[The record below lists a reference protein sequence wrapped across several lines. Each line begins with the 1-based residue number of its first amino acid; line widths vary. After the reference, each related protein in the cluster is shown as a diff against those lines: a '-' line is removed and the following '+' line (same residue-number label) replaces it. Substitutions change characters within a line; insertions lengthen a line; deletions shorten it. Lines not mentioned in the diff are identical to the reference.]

1 MDLIETVNACIR
13 LQKRILNLAPNTNLN
28 TAGQSTL
35 NDYNAIASRC
45 TGKTYALLDQTAV
58 FTPYSINAPIISLSV
73 RISTDDYDDMRSGIN
88 SILDVLAAAIRTE
101 GSRYVRV
108 IERRVVDPTV
118 RQLIEDLKLKSLTS
132 EISIANLAA
141 VDTALIQPEVIETEN
156 PLYADV
162 IEQVTHRPQ
171 MNMTGGN
178 IRATLGRWS
187 GNKGVITCMSGM
199 DSEHRFTVDLKTRT
213 TGVINVVYIPTAG
226 TILIPM
232 PNGRNREGK
241 LIDVSAE
248 MMADDFAIDFMD
260 DDAIVQ
266 TETGVGV
273 FSFPM
278 CNRFRFRISPWN
290 MQKDQD
296 GLGTVH
302 MTNWAQGTA
311 ARQPA
316 ISFMFETRRTF
327 TESDYQHLS
336 RCTPKSQYIL
346 DTVFPETSFVNKPNV
361 DWNIQS
367 LLTSNTQKVWCQ
379 KIAMLVSSYAA
390 KI

>member
-1 MDLIETVNACIR
+1 MDLIETVNACVA

-28 TAGQSTL
+28 TAGQSVL
-35 NDYNAIASRC
+35 NDYNALASRI
-45 TGKTYALLDQTAV
+45 TGKTYALLDLTAV
-58 FTPYSINAPIISLSV
+58 LTPFTITAPIISLSV
-73 RISTDDYDDMRSGIN
+73 RISTDDYEDMRSGMN

-101 GSRYVRV
+101 GSRPVRV
-108 IERRVVDPTV
+108 IERRVHDPAV
-118 RQLIEDLKLKSLTS
+118 RQLVEDLKMKSLVS
-132 EISIANLAA
+132 DISLANLAA
-141 VDTALIQPEVIETEN
+141 VDTAMIQPEVIETEN
-156 PLYADV
+156 PLYADI
-162 IEQVTHRPQ
+162 IEQVVHRAN

-199 DSEHRFTVDLKTRT
+199 DSEHRFIVELKART
-213 TGVINVVYIPTAG
+213 TGIINIVYVPTAG

-232 PNGRNREGK
+232 PNGRTREGK

-248 MMADDFAIDFMD
+248 MMADNFAIDFME

-278 CNRFRFRISPWN
+278 CNRIRFRINPWD
-290 MQKDQD
+290 MQKDQE

-302 MTNWAQGTA
+302 MTNWAQGNAT
-311 ARQPA
+311 RQPA
-316 ISFMFETRRTF
+316 ISFLFETRRTF
-327 TESDYQHLS
+327 TEGDYQHLS
-336 RCTPKSQYIL
+336 RCTPKAQHVL
-346 DTVFPETSFVNKPNV
+346 DTVFPETSFVNKPDV

-367 LLTSNTQKVWCQ
+367 LLTSSTNKTWAQ
-379 KIAMLVSSYAA
+379 KIAMLVSAFAA
-390 KI
+390 RI

>member
-1 MDLIETVNACIR
+1 MDLIETVNACVA
-13 LQKRILNLAPNTNLN
+13 LQKRIYDLAPNTNLN

-35 NDYNAIASRC
+35 NDYNALASRIN
-45 TGKTYALLDQTAV
+45 GRTYPLLDLTAV
-58 FTPYSINAPIISLSV
+58 LTPLTVHAPVISLSV

-88 SILDVLAAAIRTE
+88 SVLDVLAAAIRTE
-101 GSRYVRV
+101 GSRPVRV
-108 IERRVVDPTV
+108 IERRVLDPV
-118 RQLIEDLKLKSLTS
+118 VKQLVEDLKLKSLIS
-132 EISIANLAA
+132 EISLANLAA
-141 VDTALIQPEVIETEN
+141 VDTAMIQPEIIETEN
-156 PLYADV
+156 PLFADV
-162 IEQVTHRPQ
+162 IEQVVHRPN

-199 DSEHRFTVDLKTRT
+199 DSEHRFTIDFKTKT
-213 TGVINVVYIPTAG
+213 TGVLNIVYVPTAG

-248 MMADDFAIDFMD
+248 MMADDFAVDFME
-260 DDAIVQ
+260 DDAIIQ

-278 CNRFRFRISPWN
+278 CNRMRFRINPWN

-302 MTNWAQGTA
+302 MANWAQGTA
-311 ARQPA
+311 TRQPA
-316 ISFMFETRRTF
+316 VSFLFETRRTF
-327 TESDYQHLS
+327 TEGDYQHLS
-336 RCTPKSQYIL
+336 RCTPKAQHML
-346 DTVFPETSFVNKPNV
+346 DTVFPESSFINKPPAE
-361 DWNIQS
+361 WNIQS
-367 LLTSNTQKVWCQ
+367 LLTSNTQKVWGQ
-379 KIAMLVSSYAA
+379 KIAMLVSAFAA
-390 KI
+390 KV

>member
-58 FTPYSINAPIISLSV
+58 YTPYNINAPIISLSV

-118 RQLIEDLKLKSLTS
+118 RQLVEDLKLKSLTS

-156 PLYADV
+156 PLYADI

-187 GNKGVITCMSGM
+187 GNKGVVTCMSGM
-199 DSEHRFTVDLKTRT
+199 DSEHRFTVNLKTRT
-213 TGVINVVYIPTAG
+213 TGVINIVYTPTAG

>member
-13 LQKRILNLAPNTNLN
+13 LQKRILALAPNTNLN

-45 TGKTYALLDQTAV
+45 TGKSYALLDQTAV
-58 FTPYSINAPIISLSV
+58 YTPYNINAPIISLSV

-118 RQLIEDLKLKSLTS
+118 RQLVEDLKLKSLTS

-141 VDTALIQPEVIETEN
+141 VDTALIQPEIIETEN
-156 PLYADV
+156 PLYADI

-213 TGVINVVYIPTAG
+213 TGVINVVYTPTAG

-278 CNRFRFRISPWN
+278 CNRLRFRISPWN

-327 TESDYQHLS
+327 TEGDYQHLS
-336 RCTPKSQYIL
+336 RCTPKSQYML
-346 DTVFPETSFVNKPNV
+346 DTIFPETSFVNKPNV